1 MLVALSRLDIPPGQ
15 KLLLRD
21 VTWEE
26 FETIVE
32 ELGDHRASR
41 LAYAQ
46 GVLEI
51 MMPLPEHESDK
62 EILSDLVKA
71 LLEELDMECWC
82 LGSTTFKKPTEHG
95 LEPDQCFYIQH
106 EAAVRGK
113 KRLDLASDPPPD
125 LALEVDLTS
134 RTHLA
139 LYTALRVPELWRF
152 AQGRLHIAVLRGNDY
167 VEVPE
172 SPTFPGLP
180 VLEVIPQYL
189 AQSKMAG
196 RNATLK
202 AFRQWVRGQQHK
214 R

>member
-1 MLVALSRLDIPPGQ
+1 MFVALSRLDVPPGQ

-62 EILSDLVKA
+62 EIISDLVKA
-71 LLEELDMECWC
+71 LLEERNMECWC

-113 KRLDLASDPPPD
+113 TRLDLASDPPPD

-139 LYTALRVPELWRF
+139 IYAALRVPALWRF
-152 AQGRLHIAVLRGNDY
+152 AQGQLHIAILRGNDY

-180 VLEVIPQYL
+180 LPEVIPQYL
-189 AQSKMAG
+189 AQSKMVG

-202 AFRQWVRGQQHK
+202 AFRQWVRGQQYE